1 GRLAGASP
9 GSIYPSNAI
18 VARPVNANLPRALT
32 NPLGIANVIL
42 GASTGDQFT
51 GNSRD
56 NHITVGAGNDLLSG
70 GGGHDMYFFAGTAL
84 GSDTITDGAA
94 ASSDTL
100 NFLDLGG
107 PVSLNLSQ
115 PVQNAP
121 VSAGNLTLTLTDP
134 NAIANV
140 IGSGFNDT
148 IIGNARD
155 NVLIGAGGE
164 DLLDGAGGNDLTQGG
179 ITQVVYLNLDASA
192 DVTKHVYTQV
202 ERDAIQ
208 QRL

>member
-56 NHITVGAGNDLLSG
+56 NQITVGPGNDLLSG

-84 GSDTITDGAA
+84 GNDTITDSAA
-94 ASSDTL
+94 GSSDTL
-100 NFLDLGG
+100 NFLGLGG
-107 PVSLNLSQ
+107 PGQLDLAG
-115 PVQNAP
+115 PVPNSP
-121 VSAGNLTLTLTDP
+121 VSVGNLALSPTRP
-134 NAIANV
+134 
-140 IGSGFNDT
+140 
-148 IIGNARD
+148 
-155 NVLIGAGGE
+155 
-164 DLLDGAGGNDLTQGG
+164 
-179 ITQVVYLNLDASA
+179 DALP
-192 DVTKHVYTQV
+192 H
-202 ERDAIQ
+202 RN
-208 QRL
+208 